1 MKMRFLHFTLSGKTS
16 LPVDSDRLYM
26 YIVISRA
33 ITKKIMQSGIF
44 KIMTNK
50 VDSKQK
56 LKKQKGGQEKEI
68 REMRNRGNKQKTKN
82 KMADLS
88 PNIS

>member
-1 MKMRFLHFTLSGKTS
+1 MKIRFLHFTQSGKTS

-44 KIMTNK
+44 KIMTN
-50 VDSKQK
+50 
-56 LKKQKGGQEKEI
+56 
-68 REMRNRGNKQKTKN
+68 
-82 KMADLS
+82 
-88 PNIS
+88 